1 MVIVKRKI
9 FQREHVLFFMM
20 LLLFTGCAHEGR
32 ITEISAPLEQEKN
45 IITDDELPASSL
57 SMADQSED
65 KDEFDE
71 DFDDED
77 FDDEDLEDDE
87 TVFDPLSGL
96 NRFIFDF
103 NDKLYF
109 WMLKPIAKG
118 YRAVIPFAA
127 RIGVKNF
134 FHNLGTPLRMISC
147 IFQGKGKEAE
157 AEFGRFLVNTTAGV
171 LGFGNPAKKYPEL
184 NPPPEDLGQT
194 LGKYGIGDGFYI
206 VLPFFGPST
215 LRDSIGMIGGWF
227 LSPVYYVQPQEAAIG
242 ITGYEKVND
251 VSFRI
256 GDYESL
262 KDAAMDPYD
271 AFRDAYIQHRRSKIK
286 K

>member
-1 MVIVKRKI
+1 
-9 FQREHVLFFMM
+9 M
-20 LLLFTGCAHEGR
+20 LMALWFLLFTGCAHNDR
-32 ITEISAPLEQEKN
+32 PAEISPPLETEKN
-45 IITDDELPASSL
+45 IIMDDNESPASFL
-57 SMADQSED
+57 ADQSAD
-65 KDEFDE
+65 KDELAEDNEDDDFLDE
-71 DFDDED
+71 DDDDFLDDDGED
-77 FDDEDLEDDE
+77 SEDEE

-103 NDKLYF
+103 NDKLYC
-109 WMLKPIAKG
+109 WLLRPVAKG
-118 YRAVIPFAA
+118 YRSVVPSVA

-134 FHNLGTPLRMISC
+134 FHNLGSPLRMISC

-157 AEFGRFLVNTTAGV
+157 AEFGRFLVNTTVGV

-194 LGKYGIGDGFYI
+194 LGKYGIGDGIYI

-215 LRDSIGMIGGWF
+215 LRDSIGMVGGWF
-227 LSPVYYVQPQEAAIG
+227 LSPVYYVQPTEAALS

-271 AFRDAYIQHRRSKIK
+271 AFKDAYIQHRRSKIK
-286 K
+286 E